1 MSVPRILKIAVR
13 AFVVETLLTSR
24 RNIWKNCCLESFGK
38 FTVFLLIS
46 HLVVLLLS
54 NSTANVCCE
63 RSENFQNCCESICG
77 GITLSSSSKKIFL
90 FYNSVENSITSIGMF
105 QKVALKEILTSL
117 LTAVACLHSAV
128 CNAIDNELL
137 TKFLEGVLKL
147 TEIFQEVTFN
157 GVPF

>member
-1 MSVPRILKIAVR
+1 MFAVSVPRIFKTAARASAV
-13 AFVVETLLTSR
+13 
-24 RNIWKNCCLESFGK
+24 ESLFPQ
-38 FTVFLLIS
+38 V
-46 HLVVLLLS
+46 
-54 NSTANVCCE
+54 A
-63 RSENFQNCCESICG
+63 R
-77 GITLSSSSKKIFL
+77 KIFL

>member
-1 MSVPRILKIAVR
+1 MFAVSVPRIFKIAAR
-13 AFVVETLLTSR
+13 ASAVESLFPQVAR
-24 RNIWKNCCLESFGK
+24 K
-38 FTVFLLIS
+38 F
-46 HLVVLLLS
+46 
-54 NSTANVCCE
+54 
-63 RSENFQNCCESICG
+63 
-77 GITLSSSSKKIFL
+77 FL

-105 QKVALKEILTSL
+105 QKVALKEILTSPL

-128 CNAIDNELL
+128 CNAINNELL